1 VQVLMSIQQKPATLV
16 NFQHSGNNSG

>member
-16 NFQHSGNNSG
+16 NFQHSENNSG